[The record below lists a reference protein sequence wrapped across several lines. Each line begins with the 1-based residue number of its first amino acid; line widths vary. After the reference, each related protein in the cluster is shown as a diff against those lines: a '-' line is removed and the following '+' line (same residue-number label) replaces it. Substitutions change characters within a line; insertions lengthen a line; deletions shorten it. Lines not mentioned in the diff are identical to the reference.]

1 MTEALVV
8 AAHVAEPAL
17 LGHQLQ
23 EQQQRLLAWW
33 ELYGRRDPAQK
44 PWMFTAA
51 GSWPQ
56 PGEQLAPY
64 GIWIAE
70 VMRCSAA

>member
-1 MTEALVV
+1 M
-8 AAHVAEPAL
+8 AEPQAVVKSAGGDEL
-17 LGHQLQ
+17 LVQA
-23 EQQQRLLAWW
+23 LLAWW
-33 ELYGRRDPAQK
+33 ELNGRRDPAQK